1 MARSIGEFAVACQE
15 RSWHIILR
23 AGGLGWTRASQAGVV
38 RCERKGEQAR
48 DLLRGGILRGKGASI
63 TLHAAYRFPGLWQEV
78 RRVYG
83 VAQERAITDPI
94 VLRERELACSA

>member
-1 MARSIGEFAVACQE
+1 MDE
-15 RSWHIILR
+15 RLR
-23 AGGLGWTRASQAGVV
+23 AGMVCR
-38 RCERKGEQAR
+38 ERKEEHFR
-48 DLLRGGILRGKGASI
+48 DFLRYGVLRGKRANV